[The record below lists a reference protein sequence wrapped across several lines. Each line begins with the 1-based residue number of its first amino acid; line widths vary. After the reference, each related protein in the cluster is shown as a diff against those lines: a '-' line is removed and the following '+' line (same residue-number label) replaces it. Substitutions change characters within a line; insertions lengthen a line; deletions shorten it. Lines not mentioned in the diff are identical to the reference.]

1 MRNIL
6 AKTASTALALALSL
20 QSTGVLAEL
29 DKPIMNPAV
38 PFDQMDTNLYNHL
51 KSTPSTYEA
60 WEYGCTIP
68 FLPIILSLL
77 SNHQPPSILIPHPL
91 VN

>member
-20 QSTGVLAEL
+20 QSTGVLAQL
-29 DKPIMNPAV
+29 DKPIMDPAV

-51 KSTPSTYEA
+51 KSHPSTYEA
-60 WEYGCTIP
+60 WEYGCTSP
-68 FLPIILSLL
+68 VLPIPSLL
-77 SNHQPPSILIPHPL
+77 PNHHPTPQPSS
-91 VN
+91 